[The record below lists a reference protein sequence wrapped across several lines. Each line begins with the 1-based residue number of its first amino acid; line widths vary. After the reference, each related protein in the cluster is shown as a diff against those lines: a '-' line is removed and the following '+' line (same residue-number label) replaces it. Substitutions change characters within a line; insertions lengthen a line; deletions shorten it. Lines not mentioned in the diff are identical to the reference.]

1 MQKKHMRTIAAAAGV
16 LALALVFW
24 FAGSPLF
31 GPAGP
36 VSGADF
42 QVHFIDVG
50 QGDCELI
57 LVQGHAMLID
67 GGERGNEDKVTKY
80 LVDQGVSRL
89 DYVVATHP
97 HSDHM
102 GGLAYGILE
111 SFPVGTVI
119 APRLSAENTP
129 DTRTYEAFL
138 NAVSRLV
145 EQGTKAAY
153 AQPGQE
159 YPLGDAVIRI
169 LGPLSEDR
177 RNYNNDSVII
187 QVLYKNTSA
196 LFMGDGEKAVE
207 NALIGQWGDTLRA
220 DLLKAGHHGS
230 KTSSNEKFLKLV
242 NPSAL
247 VITCGAGNSYGHPS
261 PEVLERCKAMNISV
275 LRTDIDGTIV
285 FVSDGKKLAQVK

>member
-1 MQKKHMRTIAAAAGV
+1 MHKKTARLAAAATGV

-31 GPAGP
+31 SPAGP
-36 VSGADF
+36 VSDAEF

-50 QGDCELI
+50 QGDCA
-57 LVQGHAMLID
+57 LVLAQGHALLID
-67 GGERGNEDKVTKY
+67 GGERGNEEKVTKY

-89 DYVVATHP
+89 DYIVATHP

-111 SFPVGTVI
+111 NFPVGTVI
-119 APRLSAENTP
+119 APRLSADNTP

-138 NAVSRLV
+138 NAVSKLV
-145 EQGTKAAY
+145 EQGTKAVY

-159 YPLGDAVIRI
+159 YPLGDATIRI

-177 RNYNNDSVII
+177 KNYNNDSVII
-187 QVLYKNTSA
+187 QVLYKDTCA
-196 LFMGDGEKAVE
+196 LFMGDAEKPVE
-207 NALIGQWGDTLRA
+207 TALIQQWGGSLRA

-230 KTSSNEKFLKLV
+230 KTSSNENFLRLV
-242 NPSAL
+242 GPDVL
-247 VITCGAGNSYGHPS
+247 VDTCGAGNSYGHPS
-261 PEVLERCKAMNISV
+261 PEVLERCKAMNIEV
-275 LRTDIDGTIV
+275 FRTDIDGTVV
-285 FVSDGKKLAQVK
+285 FVSDGKKFVPAK